1 MRIVSRYLIGRLFR
15 GYAGMAVAIGALIW
29 LVTLLDML
37 GAAENGASFLATGLD
52 AFSQVPVN
60 VIDLLPVV
68 AILAT
73 ASVLSAMQ
81 AQRELVV
88 MRASGIS
95 LLEITRLALMP
106 GVLIALAALIALQFL
121 APVLYQSPVRFADS
135 GAGVGDNS
143 LWHPSHGLWVRA
155 DSQFMN
161 VGRFEPGELPGEIA
175 IYRFRPDGSLESQIR
190 AERAIP
196 APETWIL
203 EDVMIKRVD
212 SPPAERIS
220 IHERYHWPSFLTERQ
235 LELFRRSPASLPL
248 SDLWNYVDSLKT
260 RDQDASE
267 FELVLWRRIALP
279 LACIGMVLVATALSA
294 RPAKRGGVGVR
305 ITIATGVG
313 LLYHL
318 LAGMAGVFG
327 LVAGLSSIAV
337 AILPPVA
344 LVALALW
351 LLLTSR

>member
-1 MRIVSRYLIGRLFR
+1 MRIVSRYVIGRLFR

-37 GAAENGASFLATGLD
+37 GSAENGASFMVTGLD
-52 AFSQVPVN
+52 ALSQVPVN

-95 LLEITRLALMP
+95 LLQITRLALLP

-121 APVLYQSPVRFADS
+121 APVLYQSPVRFAES
-135 GAGVGDNS
+135 GTGLGDNS

-155 DSQFMN
+155 GSQFMN
-161 VGRFEPGELPGEIA
+161 VGQFEPGDLPGEIA
-175 IYRFRPDGSLESQIR
+175 IYRFRSDGSLESQIR

-196 APETWIL
+196 APGTWIL
-203 EDVMIKRVD
+203 EGVIIKHVDVG
-212 SPPAERIS
+212 SPERITT
-220 IHERYHWPSFLTERQ
+220 HERYFWPSFLTERQ
-235 LELFRRSPASLPL
+235 LELFRRSPTSLPL
-248 SDLWNYVDSLKT
+248 SDLWTYVASLKA

-279 LACIGMVLVATALSA
+279 LACIGMVLIATALSA

-305 ITIATGVG
+305 VTIAMGVG
-313 LLYHL
+313 LGYHL

-327 LVAGLSSIAV
+327 LVAGLSSVAV
-337 AILPPVA
+337 AILPP
-344 LVALALW
+344 LALMALSIW